1 MSNRRIE
8 AIYNEMPYQIK
19 ANVGFPDAYLFLTN
33 DQEQFIIDLFE
44 NERIAVKEVLLETID
59 EMKGLVD
66 EL

>member
-1 MSNRRIE
+1 MSTKRIE
-8 AIYNEMPYQIK
+8 AVYNEMPYQIK

>member
-1 MSNRRIE
+1 MHHIH
-8 AIYNEMPYQIK
+8 
-19 ANVGFPDAYLFLTN
+19 YLFLTN

-44 NERIAVKEVLLETID
+44 NERTAVKEVLLETID

>member
-1 MSNRRIE
+1 MSTKRIE
-8 AIYNEMPYQIK
+8 AVYNEMPYQIK

-44 NERIAVKEVLLETID
+44 NERTAVKEVLLETID